1 MSFWNRRRRKRK
13 TYKDRLI
20 NDKIVRDIRT
30 IFEQEK
36 YCKPKRVRNFWN
48 NNYIEYESNG
58 DKNSNLWLDEY
69 LNKNKPYMNDIIIDL

>member
-13 TYKDRLI
+13 KYKDRLI

-36 YCKPKRVRNFWN
+36 HCKPKRVRNFWN